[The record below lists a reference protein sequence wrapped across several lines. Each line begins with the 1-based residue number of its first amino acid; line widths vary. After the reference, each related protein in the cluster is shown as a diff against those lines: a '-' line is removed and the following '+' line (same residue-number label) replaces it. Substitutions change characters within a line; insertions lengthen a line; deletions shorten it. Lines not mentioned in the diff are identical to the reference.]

1 MENAS
6 RAHQVPTV
14 ARGDHQGVRQPVP
27 NDFWNLTEEG
37 LPAKRSEAK
46 TPLPI
51 LVEYEAHRPMTQT
64 ALAIEEDHLG
74 IGWHV
79 TEG

>member
-1 MENAS
+1 
-6 RAHQVPTV
+6 
-14 ARGDHQGVRQPVP
+14 
-27 NDFWNLTEEG
+27 
-37 LPAKRSEAK
+37 
-46 TPLPI
+46 
-51 LVEYEAHRPMTQT
+51 VEYEAHRPMTQT